1 MTIIKRADLGRPL
14 TWDELDDNFQQV
26 DNLTA
31 AASAAVSSAA
41 ASATAA
47 AGSATNSL
55 NSASS
60 ASGSAADAAASA
72 ASAIDAL
79 MNSTFEPADFDFTTG
94 GTLDTTDR
102 NKAVYNPADN
112 NWYSWSGTLPKNV
125 SAGEDPTA
133 DSNWKPRTDQLLRQ
147 ELAGTNGLDMVY
159 GGNAPL
165 SMLVAASVYKYMTAS
180 DISAHR
186 DNLGAEINVD
196 YALQDAVDDGV
207 MELHFPPGKGIY
219 VLGASP
225 VTLPAGFSI
234 TGVSSKP
241 YTTSS
246 DASFNNRGTVLRLAS
261 GASSIFIL
269 TNRHRFFNVVFDG
282 RDKSVNLMK
291 GVGTDQTQYCRFDS
305 CGIYRW
311 LNGLGGSSSSGYTA
325 TLQVIGCS
333 IASNYRG
340 VRNVIDSRF
349 TDCTVNA
356 NEYNGVELN
365 SGANNNSFVNVR
377 NEWNNG
383 ANYVSSGAKRNVING
398 ELIDRAGLNAI
409 VATNGGQ
416 WIVSGATI
424 QRSGRLAVSG
434 SADDSHLHVSGATS
448 FIIIDGFY
456 TLSGANDDGSGTV
469 SPSYS
474 LSGGGSS
481 SDDKTFIA
489 SGGNLSG
496 FTTAWVRPGTSILSL
511 DVSACRGAPST
522 KNNGFFQIVDG
533 STQLGET
540 ITQSLSGTGNSV
552 TFTFQT
558 TAKTFN
564 QYSQPFSRVLNL
576 TARNNTS
583 TGSVADFSIRVLISR
598 ESSNAL
604 VAPIAS
610 TVTSYASLSGGTI
623 NIPANSPTGASV
635 SFSVSSDGATLTV
648 TVTAIDSAAR
658 QISATLH

>member
-1 MTIIKRADLGRPL
+1 MATTPTNKPIPSEDPRDLKFNAGKIDEEVNGSADYYTDRFSVQRLTNTGRNNKFQSQMTQQADDWLEQFNQQNS
-14 TWDELDDNFQQV
+14 DFQQFLLSSGYQFLG
-26 DNLTA
+26 DYENGPYTITA
-31 AASAAVSSAA
+31 RNQIIRYQNEFWRLNA
-41 ASATAA
+41 
-47 AGSATNSL
+47 ATNPPYATTGVNSTSWTTDVTHL
-55 NSASS
+55 VSVGDATLRQDIYSNLIFNSTIFQYMNSADKILIQSS
-60 ASGSAADAAASA
+60 VG
-72 ASAIDAL
+72 
-79 MNSTFEPADFDFTTG
+79 
-94 GTLDTTDR
+94 
-102 NKAVYNPADN
+102 
-112 NWYSWSGTLPKNV
+112 
-125 SAGEDPTA
+125 
-133 DSNWKPRTDQLLRQ
+133 Q
-147 ELAGTNGLDMVY
+147 EV
-159 GGNAPL
+159 
-165 SMLVAASVYKYMTAS
+165 
-180 DISAHR
+180 
-186 DNLGAEINVD
+186 NVD
-196 YALQDAVDDGV
+196 YALQAAVAAGV
-207 MELHFPPGKGIY
+207 KQLHFPPVSGIY

-246 DASFNNRGTVLRLAS
+246 DASFNNRGTVLRLAT

-282 RDKSVNLMK
+282 RDKTVNLMK
-291 GVGTDQTQYCRFDS
+291 GIGTDQTQYCRFDS

-311 LNGLGGSSSSGYTA
+311 LNGVGGSSSTGYTA

-349 TDCTVNA
+349 TDCTINA
-356 NEYNGVELN
+356 NGNNGVELN
-365 SGANNNSFVNVR
+365 AGANNNSFVNVR
-377 NEWNNG
+377 NEWNDG
-383 ANYVSSGAKRNVING
+383 ANYVASGAKRNVING

-424 QRSGRLAVSG
+424 QRSGRLAVAG
-434 SADDSHLHVSGATS
+434 SADDSHFHVSGATS

-469 SPSYS
+469 SPSYT

-481 SDDKTFIA
+481 LDDKTFIA
-489 SGGNLSG
+489 TGGNLSG
-496 FTTAWVRPGTSILSL
+496 FTTAWLRPGTVILSL
-511 DVSACRGAPST
+511 DISACRGVTST

-533 STQLGET
+533 ATQLGET
-540 ITQSLSGTGNSV
+540 ITQSLSGAGNSV
-552 TFTFQT
+552 TFTFKT
-558 TAKTFN
+558 TDKTFN

-576 TARNNTS
+576 TARNNTA
-583 TGSVADFSIRVLISR
+583 TGSVADFSIRLLISR
-598 ESSNAL
+598 ESASAL
-604 VAPIAS
+604 VAPLPS

-658 QISATLH
+658 QIAATLH

>member
-1 MTIIKRADLGRPL
+1 MSSGCGDVLSLEDLKTAKKHQTFEAEVITGHAGGVSSGAEIDFA
-14 TWDELDDNFQQV
+14 TNQV
-26 DNLTA
+26 TGQVQKTLTA
-31 AASAAVSSAA
+31 ILRDMGFDPAS
-41 ASATAA
+41 
-47 AGSATNSL
+47 
-55 NSASS
+55 
-60 ASGSAADAAASA
+60 
-72 ASAIDAL
+72 
-79 MNSTFEPADFDFTTG
+79 FDFTTG
-94 GTLDTTDR
+94 GTVNARDTV
-102 NKAVYNPADN
+102 VYNPADN
-112 NWYSWSGTLPKNV
+112 NWYSWAGVLPHVVAPGT
-125 SAGEDPTA
+125 DPTTDA
-133 DSNWKPRTDQLLRQ
+133 NWKPRTDQLLRQ
-147 ELAGTNGLDMVY
+147 ELAGANGLDMVY

-165 SMLVAASVYKYMTAS
+165 RMLIADNVYKYMTAS
-180 DISAHR
+180 DISVHR
-186 DNLGAEINVD
+186 SNLGAEVNVD
-196 YALQDAVDDGV
+196 YALAAAVADGV
-207 MELHFPPGKGIY
+207 TELFFPPGKGIY

-234 TGVSSKP
+234 TGISSKP

-246 DASFNNRGTVLRLAS
+246 NASFNNRGTVLRLAS

-282 RDKSVNLMK
+282 RDKTVNLMK

-311 LNGLGGSSSSGYTA
+311 LNGVGGSSSTGYTS

-349 TDCTVNA
+349 TDSTINA
-356 NEYNGVELN
+356 NDNNGVELN
-365 SGANNNSFVNVR
+365 AGANNNSFVNIR

-383 ANYVSSGAKRNVING
+383 ANYVSNGAKRNVING

-409 VATNGGQ
+409 VAVNGGQ
-416 WIVSGATI
+416 WIVSGVTI
-424 QRSGRLAVSG
+424 QRSGRLAVTG
-434 SADDSHLHVSGATS
+434 STDDSHFHVSGAS
-448 FIIIDGFY
+448 SYIIIGGFY
-456 TLSGANDDGSGTV
+456 TLSGANDDGSGAV
-469 SPSYS
+469 SPSYT

-496 FTTAWVRPGTSILSL
+496 FTTAWLRPGTVILSL
-511 DVSACRGAPST
+511 DVSACRGATST

-540 ITQSLSGTGNSV
+540 ITQSLSGAGNSV
-552 TFTFQT
+552 TFTFKAT
-558 TAKTFN
+558 EKTFN
-564 QYSQPFSRVLNL
+564 QYSQPFSRVLIL

-583 TGSVADFSIRVLISR
+583 TGSVADFSIRILISR

-604 VAPIAS
+604 VSPLAS

-623 NIPANSPTGASV
+623 NIPANSPSGASV
-635 SFSVSSDGATLTV
+635 SFAVSSDGATLTV
-648 TVTAIDSAAR
+648 TVTAIDSATR